1 MAVAATLNLPGQPT
15 SGSAEFL
22 PLGGDGLV
30 APIGC
35 YMADLQLAGDASSGN
50 CTLTINLDPRY
61 TNLIAFINVTVA
73 SAAAA
78 GDFSI
83 RMEALES
90 GPLPNVQIVGTFPHI
105 ANQTGPNAAFLWYPP
120 PIYYIQN
127 GNIRFITVNIDATET
142 YQIVAQIY
150 CFHPE
155 VTRRTP
161 LPILQWNV
169 PGVSAPAA
177 V

>member
-1 MAVAATLNLPGQPT
+1 MAVSATLNLPAQPAL
-15 SGSAEFL
+15 GGVEFM

-35 YMADLQLAGDASSGN
+35 YLADLQLAGDAGGGN
-50 CTLTINLDPRY
+50 ATLTMNLDPRY
-61 TNLIAFINVTVA
+61 TNLIAFINLTVS

-78 GDFSI
+78 PDFNLRI
-83 RMEALES
+83 EAVD
-90 GPLPNVQIVGTFPHI
+90 GGVGPNVLIVGTFPHI
-105 ANQTGPNAAFLWYPP
+105 TATSGPNAAFLWFPP

-127 GNIRFITVNIDATET
+127 GNIRFVTVNVDVTEK
-142 YQIVAQIY
+142 YQLVAQIY

-161 LPILQWNV
+161 LPVLQMNV